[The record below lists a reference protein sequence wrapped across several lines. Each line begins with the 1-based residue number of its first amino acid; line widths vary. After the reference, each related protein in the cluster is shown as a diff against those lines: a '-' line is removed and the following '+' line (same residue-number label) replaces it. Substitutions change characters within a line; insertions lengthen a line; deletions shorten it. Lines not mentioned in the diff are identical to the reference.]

1 MKRKIEERYLSVSVA
16 PPLRPIA
23 VSLRS
28 TGTRIDIF
36 LSLRI
41 KHETNIYI
49 YQHLVDLTLKKISML
64 SLARDPRIIRIVKL
78 FP

>member
-1 MKRKIEERYLSVSVA
+1 MKREIEKRYFSVSVA

-49 YQHLVDLTLKKISML
+49 YQHLVDLKKRSML

>member
-49 YQHLVDLTLKKISML
+49 PTSRRFNVKKNKYAFSGKR
-64 SLARDPRIIRIVKL
+64 SKNNKDR
-78 FP
+78 